1 LAATASYAQST
12 VEIYGIIDQSYAVTT
27 ITASDNTGSVKATL
41 NNSGNQSGLATQRL
55 GFRGTEDLGAGLKAK
70 FQVESA
76 LSAGNAGTNGFGS
89 RPTFVGL
96 EGSFGTIL
104 LGRQDTPLLKAVVP
118 QLAGGANNMV
128 GQLMWSPFGGAGT
141 LTNGN
146 YFGGATPPTSTAIA
160 DAGFGRIAR
169 ETTIDK
175 AINYVT
181 PTFNGFT
188 AELQVGQNDAKLT
201 GTGINTTVNAKTD
214 DTGLNVRYANGPLTL
229 AAATHEQKVTA
240 NGATSRKN
248 VNNYVG
254 ATYDLGVANL
264 SLQYG
269 ESKSDAATSQFYKN
283 KGTQIGAQVP
293 VSATTA
299 LFASYGIG
307 KRTFTSVDE
316 YKQNSFQLGATY
328 SMSKRT
334 KLYAVYGQ
342 QQLKGDNASTTG
354 DKWKETQYG
363 LGVNHSF

>member
-1 LAATASYAQST
+1 MTATASFAQST

-27 ITASDNTGSVKATL
+27 ITASDNTGSLKATI
-41 NNSGNQSGLATQRL
+41 NNTGNQGGLATQRL
-55 GFRGTEDLGAGLKAK
+55 GFRGTEDLGGGLKAK

-76 LSAGNAGTNGFGS
+76 LSAGGADTNGFGS

-96 EGSFGTIL
+96 EGGFGTIL

-118 QLAGGANNMV
+118 QLAGGANNLV
-128 GQLMWSPFGGAGT
+128 GQLMWSPFASTGASPTVT
-141 LTNGN
+141 L
-146 YFGGATPPTSTAIA
+146 PTSTAVA
-160 DAGFGRIAR
+160 NAGFGRIAR

-175 AINYVT
+175 AIDYIT
-181 PTFNGFT
+181 PTFNGFS

-201 GTGINTTVNAKTD
+201 GTGVNTTTNANTD
-214 DTGLNVRYANGPLTL
+214 DAGLNVRYANGPLTL
-229 AAATHEQKVTA
+229 AAAMHEQKVTA
-240 NGATSRKN
+240 NGATTRKN

-264 SLQYG
+264 SLQHG
-269 ESKSDAATSQFYKN
+269 TSKSTADAGEFYNN

-299 LFASYGIG
+299 LFASYGMG
-307 KRTFTSVDE
+307 KRTVTSTDE
-316 YKQNSFQLGATY
+316 YKQTSFQLGATY
-328 SMSKRT
+328 AMSKRT

-342 QQLKGDNASTTG
+342 QQLKGDNAATTG
-354 DKWKETQYG
+354 EKWKETQLA